1 MISLPSSF
9 DHMAAAS
16 GPLKSLTKPGNK
28 NLHCFSLCGHLPLLN
43 LIPSKVAIDLRFQG
57 IHIGVVSIHI
67 DVFGVDYTGRPISN
81 QRCSELTQCTPAAL
95 RRPLGLRLLLA

>member
-1 MISLPSSF
+1 
-9 DHMAAAS
+9 MAAAS